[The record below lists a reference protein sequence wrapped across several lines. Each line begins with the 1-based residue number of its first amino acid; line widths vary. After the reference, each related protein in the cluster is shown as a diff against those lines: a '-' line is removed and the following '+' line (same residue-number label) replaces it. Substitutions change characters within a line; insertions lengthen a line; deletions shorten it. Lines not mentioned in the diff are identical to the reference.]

1 MSTPTPETGLKTLA
15 IRLAPDVHAQLAFIA
30 QLREHTINDEGIH
43 AIVAHIEEARTDPD
57 LLERAEAARLEVER
71 EAAVKREAISQ
82 MFGSEAPASKS
93 RPRRSTPAA
102 KADDT
107 AG

>member
-43 AIVAHIEEARTDPD
+43 AIAAHIEEARTDPD
-57 LLERAEAARLEVER
+57 LLERAEAARQEVER

-82 MFGSEAPASKS
+82 MFGSEAPVSKS
-93 RPRRSTPAA
+93 RPRRGTTAP
-102 KADDT
+102 KADDST
-107 AG
+107 G